1 MLKSFSDICVQVCI
15 ILGKLYLNLSDF
27 SLTFSFFFIYI
38 FFFLIVAMNDNQSN
52 GEEMT
57 WKSLNDMITPTYS
70 PSPSPTSTPLGVKRS
85 RISRACKVC
94 P

>member
-1 MLKSFSDICVQVCI
+1 MLKSFSDICVQVSV
-15 ILGKLYLNLSDF
+15 ILGKLYLILSDF
-27 SLTFSFFFIYI
+27 SLTFSFSFI
-38 FFFLIVAMNDNQSN
+38 FFFLLIVAMNDNQNN

>member
-1 MLKSFSDICVQVCI
+1 
-15 ILGKLYLNLSDF
+15 
-27 SLTFSFFFIYI
+27 
-38 FFFLIVAMNDNQSN
+38 MNDNQNN

-70 PSPSPTSTPLGVKRS
+70 PSPSPTSTHLGVKRS